1 MARAFRQLI
10 DEGILDRAAELFA
23 QHGFEQTS
31 LRALAEA
38 VGLSKAGL
46 LHHFPS
52 KDALYTAA
60 HDVSRAR
67 AREVLDQVADL
78 PSGPERDRRAL
89 ELLTDVALERPGL
102 VALAFR
108 SVTQPE
114 SAAELFHGD
123 DLLAFEIFAVE
134 PAVPASDRLIR
145 VLGALGAL
153 AVLCLTANHLGDKT
167 AWRPRIVATCFDAL
181 GPGPAAGSSDQGEA

>member
-102 VALAFR
+102 VALAVR
-108 SVTQPE
+108 SGSP
-114 SAAELFHGD
+114 
-123 DLLAFEIFAVE
+123 
-134 PAVPASDRLIR
+134 
-145 VLGALGAL
+145 
-153 AVLCLTANHLGDKT
+153 
-167 AWRPRIVATCFDAL
+167 
-181 GPGPAAGSSDQGEA
+181 PAAGAQRCRGRG

>member
-1 MARAFRQLI
+1 
-10 DEGILDRAAELFA
+10 
-23 QHGFEQTS
+23 
-31 LRALAEA
+31 
-38 VGLSKAGL
+38 
-46 LHHFPS
+46 
-52 KDALYTAA
+52 
-60 HDVSRAR
+60 VSRAR